1 MYDARFNGR
10 EHMGPIDSR
19 AAANDVFGMRHESEQ
34 ILSFRDLFRT
44 MWRRLWII
52 MLVLLVLVGL
62 SVGYSYSQT
71 PIYLASATILIGQV
85 PVADQAS
92 EAGNDLQDLQ
102 WFMPTLAAAANTR
115 PVAEDVVQRLD
126 MSVSP
131 EYVQGSTGVEQIPD
145 TQLLVVSFR
154 DPSPERAQLI
164 ANTVG
169 DAISERLPELGTNGS
184 GAITATVWEQ
194 AALPYSPVSPDLMR
208 NVLVA
213 LVLGLILGIGLAFL
227 VDYLDDRWR
236 SVNEVEQ
243 LSMVPTFGVVPE
255 FGARRQKRDRRSR
268 WQDPPGSHLQK

>member
-1 MYDARFNGR
+1 
-10 EHMGPIDSR
+10 MGPIDSR

-44 MWRRLWII
+44 MWRRLWIV

-71 PIYLASATILIGQV
+71 PIYQASATILIGQV

-126 MSVSP
+126 MSVPP

-268 WQDPPGSHLQK
+268 RQDPPGSHLQK